1 MIKGHKRRAET
12 DVASP
17 LWVSKAPRHSNP
29 PRETSSP
36 SANTVA
42 AKIPEWEEDPGRTES
57 QHLLALSKIL
67 HKPKQIDKAIQEFR
81 NKVEGDQRDLE
92 KLLKQKEDDIVHA
105 NIQHQCNVAAKIAKA
120 FKKPPADSRGK
131 KPDGSHTRNSATVA
145 TVPTSHPDF
154 EYASRVIELSRGL
167 VSEYETISTKVR
179 PVLPEQDRSIIIDW
193 QNHFDNT
200 VRLLGIGHKLALR
213 DVGKVLNLN
222 EGNENEKVKNT
233 ENEDES
239 GVGNAFPRVKASR
252 SVGLMS
258 TLQYAER
265 GVKRMAKG
273 LPLDEGV

>member
-1 MIKGHKRRAET
+1 MISVHT
-12 DVASP
+12 D
-17 LWVSKAPRHSNP
+17 
-29 PRETSSP
+29 
-36 SANTVA
+36 
-42 AKIPEWEEDPGRTES
+42 
-57 QHLLALSKIL
+57 
-67 HKPKQIDKAIQEFR
+67 
-81 NKVEGDQRDLE
+81 
-92 KLLKQKEDDIVHA
+92 
-105 NIQHQCNVAAKIAKA
+105 IQHQCNVAAKIAKA
-120 FKKPPADSRGK
+120 FKTPPADFRGK

-167 VSEYETISTKVR
+167 ISEYETMSTKVR
-179 PVLPEQDRSIIIDW
+179 PVLPEQDRSIIVDW

-222 EGNENEKVKNT
+222 EGNENEKVENT
-233 ENEDES
+233 EDEDES
-239 GVGNAFPRVKASR
+239 GVGSAFPWVKASR

-273 LPLDEGV
+273 LPLDGGI